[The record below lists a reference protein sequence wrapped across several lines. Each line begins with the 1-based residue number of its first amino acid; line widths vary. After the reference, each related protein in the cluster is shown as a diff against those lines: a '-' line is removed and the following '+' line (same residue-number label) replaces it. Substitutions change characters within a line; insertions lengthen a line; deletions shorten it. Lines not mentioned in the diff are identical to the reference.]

1 MKFAFIADCTSN
13 TATTRDQESACRRPP
28 HLHFS
33 DNIQHTSTTEKL
45 SEALKDAGVE
55 VKHAEA
61 IADAIV
67 RNRGELATNW
77 LKWGLGINIVLTI
90 CSLTIAIALLVNQ
103 LGN

>member
-1 MKFAFIADCTSN
+1 MFDSVIISSMDSTYETIG
-13 TATTRDQESACRRPP
+13 TAQ
-28 HLHFS
+28 
-33 DNIQHTSTTEKL
+33 
-45 SEALKDAGVE
+45 ALKDAGVE
-55 VKHAEA
+55 AKHAEA

-67 RNRGELATNW
+67 RNRGELATKTDVNW